1 MPYHSLKG
9 RAPARASSQHD
20 KQETARELESLFL
33 DSNSFLL
40 ISPRAYLRRKNSSAE
55 YGCDSF
61 PTDQPANATTTAI
74 VMSAQN
80 TIIMIIMPNLAPLN
94 H

>member
-1 MPYHSLKG
+1 MPYRSLKD
-9 RAPARASSQHD
+9 RAPAGASSQHD

-55 YGCDSF
+55 DGRDSSL
-61 PTDQPANATTTAI
+61 TDEAANATPRR
-74 VMSAQN
+74 Q
-80 TIIMIIMPNLAPLN
+80 
-94 H
+94 